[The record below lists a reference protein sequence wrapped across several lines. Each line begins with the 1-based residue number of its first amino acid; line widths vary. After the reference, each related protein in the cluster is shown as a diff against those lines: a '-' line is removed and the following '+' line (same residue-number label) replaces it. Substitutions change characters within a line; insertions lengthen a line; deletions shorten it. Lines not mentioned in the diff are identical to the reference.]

1 MSDLLTEGGRCDVER
16 LDMITEKPWNAETP
30 RSALRDPLT
39 PNDRFFVRNHFD
51 MPRLDPRRYVLSV
64 GGLVRGVRG
73 FTLDQLRR
81 LPQRRVT
88 AVLECAGNGRSR
100 MRPRPPGLPWGDRAV
115 GCATWEGPAL
125 RDLLTEAEPSPEA
138 VEVLFRGSDEGAEEG
153 RVTRFERSLSLA
165 EAMREDVIVGL
176 RMNGQDLRP
185 EHGAP
190 ARLIV
195 PGWYAVASV
204 KWLVSVRLL
213 DHSFAGWF
221 QGDRYVWDDGS
232 PVTKLRPKAL
242 IMRPTDGSGV
252 EAGSAVVEGR
262 AWGGAG
268 IEEVEIRIDD
278 GESVS
283 AVLDDVGDPHGW
295 CAWSAVVELAPGSH
309 RVTAR
314 ARDAECRWQPLQPV
328 VNRLGY
334 GNNTA
339 ETVRVEA
346 VQDRRRGRL
355 PRRPEGEEREPWSR
369 RRARRSRSSSTTS
382 GTSIE
387 RPGTSWSA

>member
-1 MSDLLTEGGRCDVER
+1 MERPDTVTER
-16 LDMITEKPWNAETP
+16 PWNAETP
-30 RSALRDPLT
+30 RSALQDPLT

-51 MPRLDPRRYVLSV
+51 MPVLDPQRYLLSV
-64 GGLVRGVRG
+64 GGLVRREQG

-100 MRPRPPGLPWGDRAV
+100 MMPRPPGLPWGDGAV
-115 GCATWEGPAL
+115 GCSTWEGPAL
-125 RDLLTEAEPSPEA
+125 RDLLAEVEPSPEA
-138 VEVLFRGSDEGAEEG
+138 VEALFGGSDVGADEG
-153 RVTRFERSLSLA
+153 RLMRFERSLSLA
-165 EAMREDVIVGL
+165 EATREDVIVAL
-176 RMNGQDLRP
+176 RMNGQELSR

-213 DHSFAGWF
+213 NRSFAGWF

-232 PVTKLRPKAL
+232 PLTALRPKTL
-242 IMRPTDGSGV
+242 ILRPIDGSRV
-252 EAGSAVVEGR
+252 EAGSAVVKGR

-268 IEEVEIRIDD
+268 IEEVEIRVDD
-278 GESVS
+278 GQRVS
-283 AVLDDVGDPHGW
+283 AVLDAVGDPRGW

-309 RVTAR
+309 TVTAR
-314 ARDAECRWQPLQPV
+314 ARDAESRWQPLQPV

-339 ETVRVEA
+339 HAVRVEA
-346 VQDRRRGRL
+346 VRDRPRRRL
-355 PRRPEGEEREPWSR
+355 PGWPDGEEREPWSR
-369 RRARRSRSSSTTS
+369 RRAWRSRSSSTTS

-387 RPGTSWSA
+387 RLGTSWSA